1 MTEQQRQH
9 LSALVDGELSDELI
23 QPTLAALESNP
34 EMRAAWERYHLIAA
48 ALRGDSVRPEL
59 RAIGPRVMG
68 RLETEPVPIPRRG
81 RQAEP
86 APARSG
92 SFVGI
97 GLAAA
102 AAFFAVLALP
112 QLLDDGTGPAPI
124 PSPLTAAAPLA
135 QFAIDGPRQRWH
147 VAQPE
152 LAHKLDRF
160 LVNHQARSPANGIKG
175 FIPFATVV
183 GYELGR

>member
-9 LSALVDGELSDELI
+9 LSALLDGELSDELI
-23 QPTLAALESNP
+23 PPTVAVLASNP
-34 EMRAAWERYHLIAA
+34 EMRAAWERYHLIAG
-48 ALRGDSVRPEL
+48 ALRGDRVRPEF

-68 RLETEPVPIPRRG
+68 QLETEPDLVRG
-81 RQAEP
+81 RGQAKQ

-102 AAFFAVLALP
+102 AAFFAVLVLP
-112 QLLDDGTGPAPI
+112 QLIGDEEAPPGTPAP
-124 PSPLTAAAPLA
+124 LAVAAPPA

-147 VAQPE
+147 VEKPE